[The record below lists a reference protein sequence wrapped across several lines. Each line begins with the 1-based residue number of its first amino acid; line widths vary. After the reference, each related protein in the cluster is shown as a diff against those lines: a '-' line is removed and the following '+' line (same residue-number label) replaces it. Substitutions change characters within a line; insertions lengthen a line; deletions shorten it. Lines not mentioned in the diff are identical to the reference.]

1 MTTDSTQALVEQT
14 LQQAV
19 ELHRTGRA
27 ADAAELYRAI
37 LSIQP
42 KHPEANHELAVITLQ
57 TGQAQAAIPNFLAAL
72 EADPERARFWL
83 SYIDALAQAGQLDA
97 AREVLQMGQQQGLQG
112 EEVDALVDRIS
123 TSNGTVPPRSSGQKA
138 PTQAQLD
145 ELVML
150 FNQGRLAETA
160 ARAQAMTEQFP
171 KHGFGWKVLGL
182 ALKQMGRNEE
192 ALAPM
197 QKAAVFSPKEADV
210 HSNLGVALQDAGRLQ
225 EAEASYRRA
234 LRLKPDYADA
244 HCNMGTLLQDMG
256 KLEEAATC
264 HRRALRLAPDLAD
277 AHYNLGNTLRAMGR
291 YEEAVQSYRRALEF
305 RPNYAQACCNLG
317 IALHELGHLDEAEVM
332 LRRTLA
338 IKPDYVEAYGN
349 LGTTLKSLGRQSEAE
364 ESYQQA
370 LQINPDVAEIHGN
383 LGALLH
389 EMGELVK
396 AESCYLRALHLAPD
410 LPDVQ
415 NNYGVLLQDVGRL
428 DEAESVY
435 RRALSLRANYF
446 KAHSNLL
453 FLLNYRLDVSRQ
465 AAFDEACRFGSLV
478 SAFSKQRYTKWVC
491 ADQSPLRIGFVSGD
505 FRNHPVGYFLENL
518 LRYLDREAFELYAY
532 PTDPWADELTTRLK
546 SYFSAWHPLYGM
558 NDEAA
563 AKRIHDDGVH
573 VLLDLSGHSRFNRL
587 PVFAM
592 KPAPMQVAWLGYF
605 ATTGMA
611 EMDYLIADPS
621 TLLASQERYFTEK
634 ILRLPRTRLCFSRPD
649 IEVEISPLPASMN
662 GFITFGCFNNLSK
675 VNDSV
680 IALWSRV
687 LTSVA
692 DSRLFLKAKQ
702 LADAVVRQQTIER
715 FVANGIAAERLI
727 LEGAESRAKYFE
739 AYHRVDISLDPF
751 PYPGGTTTVE
761 SLWMG
766 VPVLNLTGDSFL
778 SRQGAGLL
786 INAGLPE
793 WIASTEDE
801 YIKYAVGFA
810 ADLSALGDLRS
821 KLRSRVEESP
831 LMDGKH
837 FAADFGEALK
847 AIWGEMSKVEVR

>member
-1 MTTDSTQALVEQT
+1 MTTDPAQALVEQT

-19 ELHRTGRA
+19 ELHRSGRA
-27 ADAAELYRAI
+27 ADAAELYQAV

-42 KHPEANHELAVITLQ
+42 KHPEANHELAVILLQ
-57 TGQAQAAIPNFLAAL
+57 DGQALAAIPHFLAAL

-83 SYIDALAQAGQLDA
+83 SYIDALAQAGQTDA
-97 AREVLQMGQQQGLQG
+97 AREVLQMGKQQGLQG
-112 EEVDALVDRIS
+112 EEVDALEARLS
-123 TSNGTVPPRSSGQKA
+123 AGSRSAQPIKPGQKA
-138 PTQAQLD
+138 PAQAQLD
-145 ELVML
+145 ELVAL
-150 FNQGRLAETA
+150 FNQGRIADTA
-160 ARAQAMTEQFP
+160 AHARVLTEQFP

-182 ALKQMGRNEE
+182 ALKRLGNNEE
-192 ALAPM
+192 AISAM
-197 QKAAVFSPKEADV
+197 QKAATLSPKEADV
-210 HSNLGVALQDAGRLQ
+210 HSNLGVALHDGGQLK

-234 LRLKPDYADA
+234 LKLKPDYADA
-244 HCNMGTLLQDMG
+244 HCNLGTLLQDMG
-256 KLEEAATC
+256 KLEEAAAC
-264 HRRALRLAPDLAD
+264 HRRALKLVPGLAD

-291 YEEAVQSYRRALEF
+291 YEEAVQSYRRALEL
-305 RPNYAQACCNLG
+305 RPDYAQACCNLG
-317 IALHELGHLDEAEVM
+317 IALHELGQLDDAELM
-332 LRRTLA
+332 LRRALS
-338 IKPDYVEAYGN
+338 IKPDYVEAHGN
-349 LGTTLKSLGRQSEAE
+349 LGITLKSLGRQNEAE
-364 ESYQQA
+364 KCYQHA
-370 LQINPDVAEIHGN
+370 LKINPDVAEIYSN

-389 EMGELVK
+389 EMGELGK

-415 NNYGVLLQDVGRL
+415 NNFGVLMQDVGRL
-428 DEAESVY
+428 EAAESAY
-435 RRALSLRANYF
+435 RRALSLKMNYF

-453 FLLNYRLDVSRQ
+453 FLLNYSQNVLQ
-465 AAFDEACRFGSLV
+465 QTAFDEACRFGLSV
-478 SAFSKQRYTKWVC
+478 TAFAKQRYTKWLC
-491 ADQSPLRIGFVSGD
+491 ANQSPLRIGFVSGD

-546 SYFSAWHPLYGM
+546 SHFLAWHPLYGM

-573 VLLDLSGHSRFNRL
+573 VLIDLSGHSRFNRL

-634 ILRLPRTRLCFSRPD
+634 IWRLPRTRLCFSRPD

-662 GFITFGCFNNLSK
+662 GFVTFGCFNNLSK

-702 LADAVVRQQTIER
+702 LADAAVRQQTIER

-766 VPVLNLTGDSFL
+766 VPVLNLAGDSFL

-801 YIKYAVGFA
+801 YIKRVVGFA
-810 ADLSALGDLRS
+810 ADFSALGELRS
-821 KLRSRVEESP
+821 ELRIRVEKSP
-831 LMDGKH
+831 LMDGKC
-837 FAADFGEALK
+837 FAADFGEAVK
-847 AIWGEMSKVEVR
+847 SIWGEMSKVEVR